1 MTRRRLERGQL
12 TGIPDMSEHGL
23 PETLPGFDDPLA
35 MLRACHQK
43 MLMHCDLLDTVI
55 MQARSGELD
64 DAARKA
70 AQDITRYFSSSAPL
84 HHRDEEQDLF
94 PRINRQS
101 LRIAEL
107 VHGLKREH
115 EELDSL
121 WERLAP
127 QLRRITGE
135 GFSDAF
141 QMAAARFCELS
152 RQHINRENMELLPL
166 LASSLSRE
174 ELGYIGES
182 MAQRRGVQFSAK

>member
-1 MTRRRLERGQL
+1 
-12 TGIPDMSEHGL
+12 MSEQGL

-35 MLRACHQK
+35 LLRACHRK
-43 MLMHCDLLDTVI
+43 MLAQCDLLDAVVAK
-55 MQARSGELD
+55 ARSGELD
-64 DAARKA
+64 DTARKA
-70 AQDITRYFSSSAPL
+70 VQDISRYFSSSAPL

-115 EELDSL
+115 DELDSL
-121 WERLAP
+121 WSILAP
-127 QLRRITGE
+127 ELRRIPDD

-141 QMAAARFCELS
+141 MGTAARFCELS

-166 LASSLSRE
+166 LASSLSKQ
-174 ELGYIGES
+174 ELGYIGEA
-182 MAQRRGVQFSAK
+182 MAQRRGVQFTAG